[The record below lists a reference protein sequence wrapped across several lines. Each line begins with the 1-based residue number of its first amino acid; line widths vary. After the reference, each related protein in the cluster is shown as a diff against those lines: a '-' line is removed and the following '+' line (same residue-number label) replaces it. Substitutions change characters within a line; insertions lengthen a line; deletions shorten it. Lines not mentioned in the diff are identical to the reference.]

1 MNSVQKALL
10 ELVKVTR
17 RFASGDKDAVALN
30 NITLRICAGEFVAI
44 MGASGSGKS
53 TLMNILGCLDPPSS
67 GHYRIGGR
75 ETAALGLDEL
85 AQLRRAR
92 FGFIFQ
98 RYHLLPHLTAA
109 GNVEI
114 PAVYAD
120 TAHAARQPRALD
132 LLRRLGLA
140 ERAHY
145 RPAQLSGGQQQR
157 VSIARELMN
166 GGEII
171 LADEPTGALDSKSGQ
186 EVMNILH
193 ELNANG
199 HTVIL
204 VTHAPQIAAHAQRI
218 IELKDG
224 AIMHSQRRRA
234 LWSLEHFSVD
244 WPKERARRQYAQYGE
259 REATQGKSL
268 KNALNIKRA
277 LHFPFIQFDFRE
289 IQGVT
294 RWQQKKWYS
303 AIKPAPKSSKASIFW
318 PMQLK

>member
-75 ETAALGLDEL
+75 ETAALGPDEL

-98 RYHLLPHLTAA
+98 RYHLLP
-109 GNVEI
+109 
-114 PAVYAD
+114 
-120 TAHAARQPRALD
+120 
-132 LLRRLGLA
+132 RLGLA

-157 VSIARELMN
+157 VSIARALMN

-171 LADEPTGALDSKSGQ
+171 LADEPTGALDSK
-186 EVMNILH
+186 
-193 ELNANG
+193 
-199 HTVIL
+199 
-204 VTHAPQIAAHAQRI
+204 
-218 IELKDG
+218 
-224 AIMHSQRRRA
+224 
-234 LWSLEHFSVD
+234 
-244 WPKERARRQYAQYGE
+244 
-259 REATQGKSL
+259 
-268 KNALNIKRA
+268 
-277 LHFPFIQFDFRE
+277 
-289 IQGVT
+289 
-294 RWQQKKWYS
+294 
-303 AIKPAPKSSKASIFW
+303 
-318 PMQLK
+318 